1 MSYGVLSHFLA
12 AGHRELDRL
21 MEDAD
26 NACGTPR
33 GAAAFARFREVME
46 HHLEIEERVL
56 FPEFA
61 RRAGPGGPLAVM
73 RQEHDAIRGLLASG
87 QGDPGAVSH
96 ALFDTLTVLV
106 SQHHVKE
113 ENVLY
118 PMSDTLLA
126 DCAEALLAAMQEAPA
141 VHG

>member
-1 MSYGVLSHFLA
+1 MASRVLSSFLA
-12 AGHRELDRL
+12 AQHRALDQL

-26 NACGTPR
+26 NACGTPQ
-33 GAAAFARFREVME
+33 GAAAFARFREAME

-61 RRAGPGGPLAVM
+61 RRTGPGGPLVVM
-73 RQEHDAIRGLLASG
+73 RQEHDAIRGLLSANQSG
-87 QGDPGAVSH
+87 GDAACR
-96 ALFDTLTVLV
+96 ALFDTMTVLV
-106 SQHHVKE
+106 SQHHLKE

-126 DCAEALLAAMQEAPA
+126 GCAEDLLAAMREAPA

>member
-1 MSYGVLSHFLA
+1 MSNGGLANFLGA
-12 AGHRELDRL
+12 QHRELDQL

-33 GAAAFARFREVME
+33 GAATFARFREAMA

-61 RRAGPGGPLAVM
+61 QRAGPGGPLVVM
-73 RQEHDAIRGLLASG
+73 RQEHDAIRNLLASG
-87 QGDPGAVSH
+87 QDGRGAECR

-106 SQHHVKE
+106 SQHHLKE

-118 PMSDTLLA
+118 PMSDAWLQDRAEDLLA
-126 DCAEALLAAMQEAPA
+126 IMREAP
-141 VHG
+141 VIHG